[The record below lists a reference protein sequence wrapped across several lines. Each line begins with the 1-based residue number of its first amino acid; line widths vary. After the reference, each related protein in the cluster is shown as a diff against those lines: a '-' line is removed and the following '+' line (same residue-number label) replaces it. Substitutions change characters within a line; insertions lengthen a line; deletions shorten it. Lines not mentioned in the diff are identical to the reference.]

1 MTNNSSINTLVKWYW
16 VSFNSTITIAFF
28 ITAFYWTL
36 LSDNEEIT
44 QELDFDPVLDVFV
57 HGINSVVM
65 FCLLVTSRQP
75 TRVLHFY
82 VPLTLGIVYMLFSLL
97 YYFFGGLNPFGG
109 VWIYPMLDWSEP
121 GPTILLVVISAL
133 LMIVV
138 HFVVVSMTLIRDAVT
153 KSCKQSTVLP
163 ISDEDNGNGSFGY
176 WFIYLTHWGLMSIL
190 FATGFATAVSARCYL
205 YGPIST
211 EFKLPWYVKIYW
223 TLFNIAT
230 PLAFLITIFYWTV
243 LYEAGIEEELNH
255 GLDVAVHGLNSLV
268 MFLLLCSSAHPGRLL
283 HIYQPLVFATIYM
296 LFSVIYHAAG
306 GTDQKGNAYIYPV
319 VNWSEP
325 GTTVLVVFITGLLL
339 VVLHLVTLGLSALR
353 DLVATR
359 LINRGAPANPNEGVP
374 LRQPVYA

>member
-1 MTNNSSINTLVKWYW
+1 MSAVKSYFVQEWKASMLTLEHPKPSDFYTSCWQTTRSSVPFLFWRAIL
-16 VSFNSTITIAFF
+16 F
-28 ITAFYWTL
+28 L
-36 LSDNEEIT
+36 
-44 QELDFDPVLDVFV
+44 
-57 HGINSVVM
+57 
-65 FCLLVTSRQP
+65 TS
-75 TRVLHFY
+75 
-82 VPLTLGIVYMLFSLL
+82 LGIVLTSMI
-97 YYFFGGLNPFGG
+97 
-109 VWIYPMLDWSEP
+109 IY
-121 GPTILLVVISAL
+121 I
-133 LMIVV
+133 
-138 HFVVVSMTLIRDAVT
+138 
-153 KSCKQSTVLP
+153 Q
-163 ISDEDNGNGSFGY
+163 NGSFGY
-176 WFIYLTHWGLMSIL
+176 WFIYLTHWGLTSIL
-190 FATGFATAVSARCYL
+190 FATGFATAVSVRCYL

-339 VVLHLVTLGLSALR
+339 VVLHLLTLGLSALR
-353 DLVATR
+353 DLVAAR
-359 LINRGAPANPNEGVP
+359 LIDRGAPANPNEGMP